1 MLFILL
7 THKGCVPHLYN
18 MFNHA
23 EQINI
28 VHPDISA
35 IELTTKIGNIQILN
49 IYNDCWNNTTL
60 NIIATFMWNNP
71 PARSAT
77 VQTHY
82 IWLGDFNWHHPIW
95 DEPRN
100 SHLFTKSNLD
110 LAQPLLTLLDIYNM
124 KMALPPFIPTLKAH
138 KTGNHTRMDNVFCSE
153 SLLHTFTKCNTDDV
167 ACLVKTDHYPIIL
180 QMIIL

>member
-49 IYNDCWNNTTL
+49 IYNDC
-60 NIIATFMWNNP
+60 
-71 PARSAT
+71 
-77 VQTHY
+77 
-82 IWLGDFNWHHPIW
+82 
-95 DEPRN
+95 
-100 SHLFTKSNLD
+100 
-110 LAQPLLTLLDIYNM
+110 
-124 KMALPPFIPTLKAH
+124 
-138 KTGNHTRMDNVFCSE
+138 
-153 SLLHTFTKCNTDDV
+153 
-167 ACLVKTDHYPIIL
+167 
-180 QMIIL
+180 